1 MGWVRVTLPCAW
13 AGCHSAAAVP
23 HAGDLGV
30 LWSWTCRAELKEAGW
45 GGTGLGPWWQG
56 ALEPLWVPRGCS
68 QGAGS
73 LSGAVSLQAER
84 HPLQLGMVP
93 LCPVVRLR

>member
-1 MGWVRVTLPCAW
+1 M
-13 AGCHSAAAVP
+13 
-23 HAGDLGV
+23 
-30 LWSWTCRAELKEAGW
+30 
-45 GGTGLGPWWQG
+45 GPWWQG

-84 HPLQLGMVP
+84 HRLQLGMVP
-93 LCPVVRLR
+93 LFPVVRLR